1 MKFEIHTVQYQTK
14 RGINCLHHYRFAVFS
29 GKNPMGPRGGKCGRA
44 TDGHAISSEFGKREQ
59 AENFIKDY
67 LLALNKKEIH

>member
-1 MKFEIHTVQYQTK
+1 
-14 RGINCLHHYRFAVFS
+14 
-29 GKNPMGPRGGKCGRA
+29 MGPRGGKCGRA